1 MRGDRP
7 FPSLTSLTISSFT
20 PHARGSTPDSRI
32 RTNISP
38 VYPACAGIDPE
49 AGELVFVEFGL
60 PRMRGDRPML
70 ISSLFFVAE
79 FTPHARG
86 STPMILRQFSQI
98 PVYPA
103 CAGIDRVPLHSLIA
117 FFCLP
122 RMRGDRPTTE
132 SGPWPLEAFTP
143 HARGSTLH
151 WSARVF
157 CNFVYP
163 ACAGIDHRMRGYGY
177 IGNSLPRMRGDRPLH
192 GDHAEDGLLFTPH
205 ARGSTPA
212 GVLQSR

>member
-86 STPMILRQFSQI
+86 STLTAMRTCFWRT
-98 PVYPA
+98 VYPA
-103 CAGIDRVPLHSLIA
+103 CAGIDPHDSSSI
-117 FFCLP
+117 FSNSCLP
-122 RMRGDRPTTE
+122 RMRGDRP
-132 SGPWPLEAFTP
+132 SSASFTNC
-143 HARGSTLH
+143 L
-151 WSARVF
+151 
-157 CNFVYP
+157 
-163 ACAGIDHRMRGYGY
+163 
-177 IGNSLPRMRGDRPLH
+177 
-192 GDHAEDGLLFTPH
+192 LLFTPH
-205 ARGSTPA
+205 ARGSTHYRIWA
-212 GVLQSR
+212 MAS

>member
-70 ISSLFFVAE
+70 ISPLFFVAE

-86 STPMILRQFSQI
+86 STLTAMRTCFWRT
-98 PVYPA
+98 VYPHA
-103 CAGIDRVPLHSLIA
+103 DRPHDSSSIFSNSCLPASRIDRVPLHSLIA

-122 RMRGDRPTTE
+122 RMPDRPTTE

-143 HARGSTLH
+143 HAGSTYIGAQGFLQ
-151 WSARVF
+151 F
-157 CNFVYP
+157 CLP
-163 ACAGIDHRMRGYGY
+163 AC
-177 IGNSLPRMRGDRPLH
+177 GDRPQN
-192 GDHAEDGLLFTPH
+192 AWVWVY
-205 ARGSTPA
+205 RK
-212 GVLQSR
+212 